1 MGGIGSGRYDYARTA
16 TVRESCRIVS
26 DWFTE
31 AIHAEDGAG
40 TTVSWGD
47 DVSIRVVLIRD
58 AGEAVGLEDG
68 DGVNGGRRD
77 LADGIRLIYTT
88 NANSEAVDH
97 DYAVRFDYTEPN
109 YGGVRPWFRCPE
121 CGTRRQK
128 LCLPP
133 GGYRFACRDC
143 HDLGYLSS
151 RQSGQSVFRA
161 IDRYREAFEAADA
174 EGRRPHPNDFISPK
188 RAPGRHREKFER
200 QLEAVRQ
207 AKREFEDAF
216 REKQRQMADY
226 AGIEP

>member
-1 MGGIGSGRYDYARTA
+1 MGGIGSGRYEYARTA
-16 TVRESCRIVS
+16 TVRESCRLVS

-31 AIHAEDGAG
+31 AIHADSRVE

-47 DVSIRVVLIRD
+47 VTIGVVVVRD
-58 AGEAVGLEDG
+58 AGE
-68 DGVNGGRRD
+68 DGVDGGRRD

-88 NANSEAVDH
+88 DPNGEAVDR
-97 DYAVRFDYTEPN
+97 DYPVRFDYTEPN

-121 CGTRRQK
+121 CETRRQK

-143 HDLGYLSS
+143 HDLGYVSS
-151 RQSGQSVFRA
+151 RQSGNEVFRA
-161 IDRYREAFEAADA
+161 IDRYRDAFETADA
-174 EGRRPHPNDFISPK
+174 EGRRPHPNDLIQPK

-207 AKREFEDAF
+207 AEREFHDAF
-216 REKQRQMADY
+216 REKRRQIAGHADI
-226 AGIEP
+226 G

>member
-16 TVRESCRIVS
+16 TVRESCRLVS

-31 AIHAEDGAG
+31 AIHAEGRVE

-47 DVSIRVVLIRD
+47 VTIGVVVVRG
-58 AGEAVGLEDG
+58 AGEVGLEDG
-68 DGVNGGRRD
+68 VDGGRRD

-88 NANSEAVDH
+88 DPNGEAVDR
-97 DYAVRFDYTEPN
+97 DYLVRFDYTEPN

-143 HDLGYLSS
+143 HDLGYVSS
-151 RQSGQSVFRA
+151 RQSGNAVFRA
-161 IDRYREAFEAADA
+161 IDRYRDAFETADA
-174 EGRRPHPNDFISPK
+174 EGRRPHPNDLLRPK

-207 AKREFEDAF
+207 ARREFDDAF
-216 REKQRQMADY
+216 REKWRQMADY